1 MGLAQ
6 SRALHFIA
14 QNKFTGC
21 GVMYGSALRDGV
33 WNDFG

>member
-21 GVMYGSALRDGV
+21 GGTLRDGV